1 MNEYLI
7 IRLSSFG
14 DIVHAIPAFAALRRR
29 EPGARISW
37 AIEPKGREILSLVD
51 GLDEVILIGERGWRK
66 KLRNRD
72 RIAIDF
78 QGLLKS
84 AWIGRLS
91 GSRRRLGFGAG
102 NLREP
107 TARWFYTEKSA
118 PLSEDDHVIFK
129 NLKLLELLGY
139 RENLVRFPLTI
150 PEDLVRSVE
159 SRLAGTGWKHGQRP
173 VLFNVGA
180 AWPTKRWFPE
190 RWIET
195 LRRLDRSGIFPALLW
210 GNEEE
215 RRIAEAVGRE
225 ADVPLLPFFSVGE
238 TFALLKSADLLVSGD
253 TFALQAAGAVGLPAV
268 AIFGPTN
275 PNRNGPFTP
284 KDRVVY
290 HELPCGRCYRRTCP
304 NPKCLD
310 AVTADEVLQAVRDVL
325 SHREK

>member
-1 MNEYLI
+1 MNKYLI
-7 IRLSSFG
+7 IRLSSLG
-14 DIVHAIPAFAALRRR
+14 DIVHSIPAVAALRRR
-29 EPGARISW
+29 EPEARISW
-37 AIEPKGREILSLVD
+37 VVAPKGREILNLVD
-51 GLDEVILIGERGWRK
+51 GLDEVIVVGEPGWRK
-66 KLRNRD
+66 RLRD
-72 RIAIDF
+72 RDRVALDF

-91 GSRRRLGFGAG
+91 GARRRLGFGPG

-107 TARWFYTEKSA
+107 AARWFYTEKAS

-139 RENLVRFPLTI
+139 QENLVRFPLII
-150 PEDLVRSVE
+150 PEKISRSVE
-159 SRLAGTGWKHGQRP
+159 NRLAETGRKHDQRP

-215 RRIAEAVGRE
+215 RRIAEAVGRA
-225 ADVPLLPFFSVGE
+225 ADVPLLPFFSIGE
-238 TFALLKSADLLVSGD
+238 TFALLKNAALLVSGD

-275 PNRNGPFTP
+275 PRRNGPFTP

-290 HELPCGRCYRRTCP
+290 HELPCGRCYRRSCP

-310 AVTADEVLQAVRDVL
+310 AVTADEVSRAIEDSLNR
-325 SHREK
+325 REI

>member
-7 IRLSSFG
+7 IRLSSLG

-37 AIEPKGREILSLVD
+37 VVEPKGREILNLVD
-51 GLDEVILIGERGWRK
+51 GLDEVILAGEPGWRK

-72 RIAIDF
+72 RVALDF

-84 AWIGRLS
+84 AWIGRIS

-107 TARWFYTEKSA
+107 MARWFYTEQAA

-139 RENLVRFPLTI
+139 GEKLVRFPLTI

-159 SRLAGTGWKHGQRP
+159 NRLTGAGWKHGQRS
-173 VLFNVGA
+173 VIFNVGA

-195 LRRLDRSGIFPALLW
+195 LRRLDRDVIFPALLW
-210 GNEEE
+210 GDEEE
-215 RRIAEAVGRE
+215 RRIAEAVGRG

-238 TFALLKSADLLVSGD
+238 TFALLKSSALLVSGD

-275 PNRNGPFTP
+275 PRRNGPFSP

-290 HELPCGRCYRRTCP
+290 HELPCGRCYRRACP
-304 NPKCLD
+304 NPKCLE
-310 AVTADEVLQAVRDVL
+310 AVTADEVLGAIQEAL
-325 SHREK
+325 IHREK

>member
-1 MNEYLI
+1 MNEYLL
-7 IRLSSFG
+7 IRLSSLG

-37 AIEPKGREILSLVD
+37 VVEPKGREILNLVD
-51 GLDEVILIGERGWRK
+51 DLDEVILIGEHGWRE

-72 RIAIDF
+72 RVALDF

-107 TARWFYTEKSA
+107 AARWFYTEKSV

-139 RENLVRFPLTI
+139 EENLVRFPLTI

-159 SRLAGTGWKHGQRP
+159 SRLAEKGWKHGQRP
-173 VLFNVGA
+173 VIFNVGA

-190 RWIET
+190 RWTET
-195 LRRLDRSGIFPALLW
+195 LRRLDRAGIFPALLW

-215 RRIAEAVGRE
+215 RRIAEAVGRG

-238 TFALLKSADLLVSGD
+238 TFALLKSAGLLVSGD
-253 TFALQAAGAVGLPAV
+253 TFALQAAGAVGLPSVAV
-268 AIFGPTN
+268 FGPTN
-275 PNRNGPFTP
+275 PRRNGPFTP
-284 KDRVVY
+284 KDRIVY
-290 HELPCGRCYRRTCP
+290 HELPCGRCYRRSCP
-304 NPKCLD
+304 NPKCLE
-310 AVTADEVLQAVRDVL
+310 AVTVDEVLRAIRDALVP
-325 SHREK
+325 HAK